1 MGKRFTEDQLVLI
14 KEICSEVVAR
24 CMEYGLKKIQK
35 KQMTFRLRL
44 SVQKTP

>member
-24 CMEYGLKKIQK
+24 CMEYERSSKHLEKSS
-35 KQMTFRLRL
+35 R
-44 SVQKTP
+44 